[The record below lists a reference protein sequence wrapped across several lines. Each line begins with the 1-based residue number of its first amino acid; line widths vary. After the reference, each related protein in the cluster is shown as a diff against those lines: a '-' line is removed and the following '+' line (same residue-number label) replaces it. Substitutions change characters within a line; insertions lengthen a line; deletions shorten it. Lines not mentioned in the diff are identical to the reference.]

1 MKNFN
6 FACRFVNADDGT
18 VLIKCR
24 DLPELLS
31 WSVDGQPVEVWARYA
46 VEDCL
51 AFMIKQGLEIPYA
64 SPAQKGE
71 HVVELDPS
79 ETAKIL
85 LSNEMVKNKIGRARL
100 AEKANLT
107 LPEVTRL
114 LNLKHKTK
122 IESIS
127 RALNSLGKRLNLSLE
142 AI

>member
-1 MKNFN
+1 
-6 FACRFVNADDGT
+6 
-18 VLIKCR
+18 
-24 DLPELLS
+24 
-31 WSVDGQPVEVWARYA
+31 
-46 VEDCL
+46 
-51 AFMIKQGLEIPYA
+51 MIKQGLEIPYA

-71 HVVELDPS
+71 YVVELDPS